1 MHVSIEHACSTCEVV
16 IDQHVL
22 SRLGSLGFWFL
33 TFFIVGV
40 PICTQV
46 QYYFECFEVK
56 LQDLGLPFID
66 FLSLSLLQLP
76 DSLLLDL
83 HAFQSISERVQV
95 ILLDCNLFHA
105 FRLALLYDLI

>member
-1 MHVSIEHACSTCEVV
+1 MV
-16 IDQHVL
+16 ITRHVL
-22 SRLGSLGFWFL
+22 SCLSGLGFWFL

-40 PICTQV
+40 PICAQV
-46 QYYFECFEVK
+46 QSHFECFEVK
-56 LQDLGLPFID
+56 LQDLGLPIID

-95 ILLDCNLFHA
+95 ILLDCNLFHT
-105 FRLALLYDLI
+105 FWLTLLYDLI